1 MLNLLR
7 MTDDEVGLLADTD
20 GRYDD
25 GTLKSHPL
33 IKDAAHTFSHR
44 MWRDWKGGLIGAL
57 CTTVVGLYMPENIL
71 QTILPLR
78 LEIARFI
85 APFVCF
91 LVMLGANY
99 TEHVL
104 QPPVEPAGIVSFSGK
119 TVFFTV
125 NVIGLLLCYFA
136 ISVAGQTLKLVGYPS
151 ETLTYITYTFF
162 IHAYALG
169 SMLSVFYYAGVLGD
183 KDEKANIQ
191 KWHKRGIPLARY
203 LHNTHSTS
211 IFCVNLDFC
220 FKSSVLIAEY
230 IPTMD
235 FVVVSLYTYGCCYAS
250 WVLFNYSITGY
261 FPYPF
266 MNGMGNWYFPAIF
279 LVIMA
284 NIAIVFGIASSV
296 LIANVKGAE
305 MMSVAELIKAMWFR
319 FFWGV

>member
-1 MLNLLR
+1 MS
-7 MTDDEVGLLADTD
+7 DDEVVLLNDET
-20 GRYDD
+20 DD
-25 GTLKSHPL
+25 GTLKTHPL
-33 IKDAAHTFSHR
+33 VKDAAHTFSHR

-57 CTTVVGLYMPENIL
+57 CTLVLGLYMPENLL

-85 APFVCF
+85 APLVCF
-91 LVMLGANY
+91 SIMAMANY

-104 QPPVEPAGIVSFSGK
+104 QPPVSPAGIVSFSGK
-119 TVFFTV
+119 SVFFTV
-125 NVIGLLLCYFA
+125 NVIGLLLVYFA
-136 ISVAGQTLKLVGYPS
+136 ICVAGQTLKMVGYPS
-151 ETLTYITYTFF
+151 ETLTYLTYTFF
-162 IHAYALG
+162 IHAYSLG

-191 KWHKRGIPLARY
+191 KWHRRGIPLARY

-211 IFCVNLDFC
+211 ILCVNLDLI
-220 FKSSVLIAEY
+220 FKSSALIEQY

-235 FVVVSLYTYGCCYAS
+235 FVVVTLYCYGCCYAS

-279 LVIMA
+279 LLIMA
-284 NIAIVFGIASSV
+284 NIAIIFGIASSV
-296 LIANVKGAE
+296 LITAIKGGE
-305 MMSVAELIKAMWFR
+305 MMSVAELLKTMAEKILS
-319 FFWGV
+319 